1 MVKNQTKSEKLFI
14 KNYNEFN
21 VESVLVEVSFE
32 CELKDQ
38 EKELKKRA
46 EDVSVWRYI
55 ESYVF
60 SLHFTFN

>member
-38 EKELKKRA
+38 EKEIKKRA
-46 EDVSVWRYI
+46 ENVSCLEIHRKLCV
-55 ESYVF
+55 
-60 SLHFTFN
+60 LLTFHL